1 MRARYCHCNSFEPN
15 AISVC
20 HTHTHMLLLCNTM
33 YKHCRASI
41 CSLSGQMHW
50 MLWPLCST
58 EKRWPTQCSTEMQ
71 ISIPYFPG
79 RSAQLSICSKSNI
92 MPMILYLLCIT
103 AANHNAWWPN
113 ADRWCRGP
121 LTYCHTWTLEPEKLN
136 YGSCPSHPLQ
146 ENNTIKA
153 GGSTARAQNV
163 WVGEWSGVD
172 GYALDCYDY

>member
-1 MRARYCHCNSFEPN
+1 
-15 AISVC
+15 
-20 HTHTHMLLLCNTM
+20 MLLLCNTM

-103 AANHNAWWPN
+103 APNHNAWWPN

-136 YGSCPSHPLQ
+136 YNSCPSHPVQKKNWIIVHPIPCKLWSTSRARKQ
-146 ENNTIKA
+146 EEKTYKFL
-153 GGSTARAQNV
+153 GKKETKSLERPFRHCHCQ
-163 WVGEWSGVD
+163 
-172 GYALDCYDY
+172 